1 MTHKTWHILGLPL
14 SLILL
19 QNHLYIQGPSWSW
32 WYCRLDL
39 QIHMQSVHITTKVVS
54 SIPTHG
60 EVYSILYILTIKV
73 CQWPIINLFLYFYHR
88 MKHFEYM
95 YLYWVG
101 SWLWYLTPLSTI
113 CQIYRGGQF
122 YWWKKLVNPEK
133 TTHLSE
139 VTDKLLSPIYIV

>member
-60 EVYSILYILTIKV
+60 EVYSILYILAIKV
-73 CQWPIINLFLYFYHR
+73 CQWPPTGGWFSL
-88 MKHFEYM
+88 
-95 YLYWVG
+95 G
-101 SWLWYLTPLSTI
+101 SPVSST
-113 CQIYRGGQF
+113 
-122 YWWKKLVNPEK
+122 NK
-133 TTHLSE
+133 TDHHDIS
-139 VTDKLLSPIYIV
+139 DKLLKVVLNTITMTLPNINTYTQSVSYDDKNTRTNLWCTCFIQVIFVFQ